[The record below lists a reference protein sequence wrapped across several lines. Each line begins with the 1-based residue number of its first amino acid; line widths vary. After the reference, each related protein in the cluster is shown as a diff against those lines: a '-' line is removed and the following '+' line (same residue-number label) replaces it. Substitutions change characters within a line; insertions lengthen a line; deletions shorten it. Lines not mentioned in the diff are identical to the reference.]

1 MQIEVIR
8 RGDSLWSI
16 AQRYGVP
23 VADIV
28 RVNQLD
34 PNAILVVGQAIVVPT
49 VGAYH
54 TVKPGE
60 SLWTI
65 ANQYKV
71 TVAELQ
77 NVNHI
82 ANPSLIHPGMVLRIP
97 VAARPTIES
106 NAYLQPS
113 NTPRE
118 TTLVQ
123 EVAPF
128 LTYLSLFSYR
138 AESSG
143 NLVPLPDET
152 ALNALNS
159 TNTVPMMVI
168 TNFANGTFSAEV
180 AHAIFTDPAARNRL
194 ITSVLDIMGEKKYFS
209 LNVDFEHIF
218 PADREAYNDFLRE
231 LSGRVREQ
239 GHLISSALAPK
250 ASATQV
256 GQWYEAHDYPAH
268 GQIVDFV
275 VLMTYEWGWSGGPP
289 MAVAP
294 IPQVRKVLDYAVSVI
309 PPQKIMMGAPL
320 YGYDWTLP
328 YVKGG
333 PFARSLSPRGA
344 VQLAAQ
350 VGAAI
355 EYDYT
360 AQAPHFTYYDPAG
373 KQHIVWFED
382 ARSMQA
388 KFNLIKEYGL
398 RGISYWVLGNPF
410 PENWSLLEA
419 NFQIKKYK

>member
-1 MQIEVIR
+1 
-8 RGDSLWSI
+8 
-16 AQRYGVP
+16 
-23 VADIV
+23 
-28 RVNQLD
+28 
-34 PNAILVVGQAIVVPT
+34 
-49 VGAYH
+49 
-54 TVKPGE
+54 
-60 SLWTI
+60 
-65 ANQYKV
+65 
-71 TVAELQ
+71 
-77 NVNHI
+77 
-82 ANPSLIHPGMVLRIP
+82 
-97 VAARPTIES
+97 
-106 NAYLQPS
+106 
-113 NTPRE
+113 
-118 TTLVQ
+118 
-123 EVAPF
+123 
-128 LTYLSLFSYR
+128 LFSYR
-138 AESSG
+138 VESSG

-194 ITSVLDIMGEKKYFS
+194 ITNVLAIMGEKKYFS

-256 GQWYEAHDYPAH
+256 GQWYEAHDYAAH

-309 PPQKIMMGAPL
+309 PPRKIMMGAPL

-344 VQLAAQ
+344 VQLAAR

-360 AQAPHFTYYDPAG
+360 AQAPHFSYYDPSG

-398 RGISYWVLGNPF
+398 RGISYWVLGNAF
-410 PENWSLLEA
+410 PENWALLEA